1 MNDLFDQKILD
12 FLSNLEEESFYN
24 YTQNTCEKTRISTKE
39 QKRNYLSMRT
49 NTELHKQ

>member
-24 YTQNTCEKTRISTKE
+24 YTQNPCKKKQGSPRKSKKE
-39 QKRNYLSMRT
+39 IA
-49 NTELHKQ
+49 